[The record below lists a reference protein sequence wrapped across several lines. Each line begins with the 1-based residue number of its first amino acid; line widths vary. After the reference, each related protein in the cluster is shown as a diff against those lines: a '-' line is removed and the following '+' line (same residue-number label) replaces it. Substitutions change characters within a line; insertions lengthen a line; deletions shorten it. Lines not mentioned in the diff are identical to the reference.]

1 MWTSN
6 FLSNRFKRGNGELYY
21 KSSLLPMSSGVPQGS
36 VLGPYLFFVYVND
49 IDKDLPFSQNKF
61 FLQIMLFI
69 CFSQNAIQKDL
80 STLVK
85 LAKQWKMVLNV
96 EKCQAVNFKDGLNRV
111 SCDYKIANV

>member
-1 MWTSN
+1 MESYII
-6 FLSNRFKRGNGELYY
+6 SPPYY
-21 KSSLLPMSSGVPQGS
+21 PCPQGAS
-36 VLGPYLFFVYVND
+36 GLSLRSLPFFVYVND
-49 IDKDLPFSQNKF
+49 IGKDLPFSQNKF